1 MDMYLKLMLK
11 KNRYLNLKR
20 KKERI
25 DDYSSNEII
34 FIS

>member
-1 MDMYLKLMLK
+1 MDMYLKLMLNK
-11 KNRYLNLKR
+11 ICYLNLKE